1 MRETITDATLSPSFA
16 LGNTRLFT
24 AADLAH
30 MPDELPS
37 GPVKWELDNGR
48 MIAMPPPGDE
58 HAVIQANVISH
69 LKWQGD
75 FRQHGETRG
84 EGMIVLARNP
94 DVIRAPDASFI
105 RTSRLPAQTSPEGY
119 LVTLPDLAVEIRSPN
134 DTLAELQR
142 KTELYLAAGIAVVWV
157 VDPIGRQV
165 IESRLTNQHVWMS
178 GDTIPLEDVIPGFTL
193 PVADL
198 FR

>member
-1 MRETITDATLSPSFA
+1 MSGTLSHPVDSPGFA
-16 LGNTRLFT
+16 SGNTRLFT
-24 AADLAH
+24 AADLAQ

-37 GPVKWELDNGR
+37 GPVKWELDQGR

-58 HAVIQANVISH
+58 HAVIQANVICY
-69 LKWQGD
+69 LKWLGD
-75 FRQHGETRG
+75 FHQHGETRG
-84 EGMIVLARNP
+84 EGMVVLGRNP

-105 RTSRLPAQTSPEGY
+105 RTTRLPAQTSPEGY
-119 LVTLPDLAVEIRSPN
+119 LVTLPDLAVKIRSRN

-142 KTELYLAAGIAVVWV
+142 KAELYLTAGIAVVWV

-165 IESRLTNQHVWMS
+165 IESRLTNQHIWMPE
-178 GDTIPLEDVIPGFTL
+178 DTLTLEDVIPGFVL
-193 PVADL
+193 PVAQL